1 MAPIYSFLSTTLSIG
16 CRALPQM
23 AVILALLTCF
33 DDATRGGERT
43 AAEFLPAS
51 TVIFAEIRE
60 PMELLNSLYDRRLV
74 ERIEALHDVQSAME
88 KQEYLDFKAG
98 VAIVESQ
105 MGLPW
110 RKIVAQAA
118 GRGIALA
125 WDGKSQSIAI
135 VISAADDTTQT
146 KLMETIANLAKF
158 DATSKGKPDPVNVE
172 DYRGIKTYRFHTS
185 MAAVVKTRLVIANQG
200 VLGKQ
205 IVDRVL
211 DDTKESLAVD
221 TQFNQA
227 RPLKILAGAAWAYV
241 NTVALRDAGLAKEL
255 LDGRADNPLAELL
268 FGGILSTLKH
278 APYVTF
284 SFEANQQKLCLCA
297 TTPHDPNW
305 AGEQREYYFGP
316 KGNGHAPPR
325 LLVDGTIV
333 ASSAY
338 RDISMMWLRAD
349 ELFDK
354 QTNEELAKADS
365 GLTTLFAGKDF
376 GQDILGALRPETQ
389 LVVAR
394 QTFAEGQPTPAIKLP
409 VFGLVAELKD
419 PAKMQ
424 PDLRRTFQSL
434 IGFLNVVGAMNGQPQ
449 LELDMER
456 IDGAQF
462 VTASYLP
469 DAGAKDQNALKINY
483 NFSPSIAFSGSRF
496 VVASTKAFAHTL
508 ATAKTTE
515 RSMQDGKADLNSD
528 LVLKFDTLRDV
539 LSDNRGQLVAQNML
553 KEGRNKA
560 DAEKRIDSLLA
571 IVGWFDRLN
580 VSLDTTP
587 QQLRLTLDI
596 ALQTSN

>member
-1 MAPIYSFLSTTLSIG
+1 MAPIYSFPRTTPLFG
-16 CRALPQM
+16 CRAVRQM
-23 AVILALLTCF
+23 TVILALLTCF
-33 DDATRGGERT
+33 CGATRGGERT
-43 AAEFLPAS
+43 AADILPAS
-51 TVIFAEIRE
+51 TAIFAEIRE

-74 ERIEALHDVQSAME
+74 ERIEALDDVQTAME
-88 KQEYLDFKAG
+88 KKEYLDFKAG
-98 VAIVESQ
+98 IAIVESQ

-125 WDGKSQSIAI
+125 WDGRSKSVAI
-135 VISAADDTTQT
+135 VISAADDTAQT
-146 KLMETIANLAKF
+146 KLMETIANLAKL
-158 DATSKGKPDPVNVE
+158 DATSKGKSNPVDVE
-172 DYRGIKTYRFHTS
+172 EYRGIKTYRFDTNV
-185 MAAVVKTRLVIANQG
+185 AAVVKTRLVIANKG
-200 VLGKQ
+200 ELAKQ

-211 DDTKESLAVD
+211 DNTKESLAVD
-221 TQFNQA
+221 AQFNQA
-227 RPLKILAGAAWAYV
+227 QPTKISRGAAWAYV
-241 NTVALRDAGLAKEL
+241 NTAALRDAGVAKEL
-255 LDGRADNPLAELL
+255 LTGRADNPLAELL
-268 FGGILSTLKH
+268 FGGILNTLKH
-278 APYVTF
+278 TPYVVF
-284 SFEANQQKLCLCA
+284 SFEANQKKLCLCA
-297 TTPHDPNW
+297 AAPYDKDW

-316 KGNGHAPPR
+316 QGAGHAPPR

-333 ASSAY
+333 TSSAY
-338 RDISMMWLRAD
+338 RDISQMWLRAD

-354 QTNEELAKADS
+354 QTNDELAKADS

-394 QTFAEGQPTPAIKLP
+394 QTFAEGKPAPAIKLP
-409 VFGLVAELKD
+409 AFGLVAELKD

-434 IGFLNVVGAMNGQPQ
+434 IGFLNVVGAMNDQPQ
-449 LELDMER
+449 LELDMEK

-469 DAGAKDQNALKINY
+469 DAGAKDQNAPKINY

-508 ATAKTTE
+508 ATAKTAE
-515 RSMQDGKADLNSD
+515 REPQEGTSDLNSD
-528 LVLKFDTLRDV
+528 VVLKFDTLKDV

-553 KEGRNKA
+553 KEGRSKA
-560 DAEKRIDSLLA
+560 EAEKRIDSLLA
-571 IVGWFDRLN
+571 IVGWFDHLN
-580 VSLDTTP
+580 VSLDATP